1 MKVAIDFSSWIFVE
15 SDHIPDAEE
24 AQEWILKAIAGK
36 REGITFGAIQ
46 LEGLNHSNKNNFQ
59 CEGRSPCIFASPA
72 QLLGSA
78 YSIIPPRTHF
88 VKSFL

>member
-24 AQEWILKAIAGK
+24 AQELILKAISGK

-46 LEGLNHSNKNNFQ
+46 LDGVEPLK
-59 CEGRSPCIFASPA
+59 
-72 QLLGSA
+72 
-78 YSIIPPRTHF
+78 
-88 VKSFL
+88 